1 MVTTIALSDLET
13 IYSELASRHKIPALP
28 DVWNAEETVLHR
40 MVVSLAG
47 ILEELKTAGL
57 GAAALAPRKLAIFCD
72 LLRIS
77 SARPLALS
85 THLVIFARR
94 IEVTEGAT
102 LTLSST
108 AATLTVYASEWS
120 GTLKAAAA
128 AAPQSAVTIGGIAK
142 VGVSVRFADGKPAV
156 SDLVNYGMLRQG
168 TQLGSSLDQ
177 SALYALLLSTENQQT
192 LAAPMLRHIKAATA
206 HWPERGQL
214 YLQAS
219 ALLCET
225 DRRARGGYYVP
236 WLAKEVYSDQI
247 TAFLASAGRFED
259 AYEKIRRDNL
269 SLQERADYA
278 RMMLRNYNDMQSVAT
293 QIRAQ
298 TQRNVSSAEEA
309 VEHYREKVIEQH
321 FLVRRAEGDFRRGIE
336 RYQEEKKSE
345 AIFEIC
351 MATLTLGETVGS
363 IALGVPDPEAAQ
375 AAAQVGA
382 EGSKLAKLMR
392 KFAETMRKLAEL
404 MKRIGKF
411 TKKVKN
417 LAETIQKIMDAAHQI
432 KNLSGGTP
440 SIPDFPAESEEEQFD
455 IADWDLFAA
464 ETAEMIQPAVN
475 EGIDG
480 AAEYKV
486 ALLGLAIYGKALNQA
501 QASLVALA
509 QQLSIH
515 LLQEAAARS
524 QAERMRA
531 YIDEL
536 ERGVPVNQE
545 LMRWLYER
553 QLHVKRWLWTAIR
566 NHNDA
571 FRYWALAEPV
581 RMPAFSESVGELAE
595 VLGNIARGEA
605 DALESFRGPQNF
617 YAHRVRVDDA
627 AALAGFRKT
636 RSISIEVRLE
646 NPTFKNRDRVRLKE
660 IRVWLEGVTAK
671 DSVLLSVGASSG
683 FRDRLRGREYQFA
696 AAAPLELTFEYKQPE
711 TILMEGGFAD
721 EYRAFYFE
729 PTPFSTWAVAVT
741 DPGLDL
747 NGVRGIVLEFAG
759 NAIPKLVAG

>member
-1 MVTTIALSDLET
+1 L
-13 IYSELASRHKIPALP
+13 
-28 DVWNAEETVLHR
+28 
-40 MVVSLAG
+40 
-47 ILEELKTAGL
+47 
-57 GAAALAPRKLAIFCD
+57 AAAWIR
-72 LLRIS
+72 
-77 SARPLALS
+77 
-85 THLVIFARR
+85 
-94 IEVTEGAT
+94 
-102 LTLSST
+102 
-108 AATLTVYASEWS
+108 
-120 GTLKAAAA
+120 
-128 AAPQSAVTIGGIAK
+128 
-142 VGVSVRFADGKPAV
+142 
-156 SDLVNYGMLRQG
+156 
-168 TQLGSSLDQ
+168 
-177 SALYALLLSTENQQT
+177 ALYALLLSTENQQT

-375 AAAQVGA
+375 AAAQAGA

-417 LAETIQKIMDAAHQI
+417 LAEI
-432 KNLSGGTP
+432 
-440 SIPDFPAESEEEQFD
+440 
-455 IADWDLFAA
+455 
-464 ETAEMIQPAVN
+464 
-475 EGIDG
+475 
-480 AAEYKV
+480 
-486 ALLGLAIYGKALNQA
+486 
-501 QASLVALA
+501 
-509 QQLSIH
+509 
-515 LLQEAAARS
+515 
-524 QAERMRA
+524 
-531 YIDEL
+531 
-536 ERGVPVNQE
+536 
-545 LMRWLYER
+545 
-553 QLHVKRWLWTAIR
+553 
-566 NHNDA
+566 
-571 FRYWALAEPV
+571 
-581 RMPAFSESVGELAE
+581 
-595 VLGNIARGEA
+595 
-605 DALESFRGPQNF
+605 
-617 YAHRVRVDDA
+617 
-627 AALAGFRKT
+627 
-636 RSISIEVRLE
+636 
-646 NPTFKNRDRVRLKE
+646 
-660 IRVWLEGVTAK
+660 
-671 DSVLLSVGASSG
+671 
-683 FRDRLRGREYQFA
+683 
-696 AAAPLELTFEYKQPE
+696 
-711 TILMEGGFAD
+711 ILMEGGFAD